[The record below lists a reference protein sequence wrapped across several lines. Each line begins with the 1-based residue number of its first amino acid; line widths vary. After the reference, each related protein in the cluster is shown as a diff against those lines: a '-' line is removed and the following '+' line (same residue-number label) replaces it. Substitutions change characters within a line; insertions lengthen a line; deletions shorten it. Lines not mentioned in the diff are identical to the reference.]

1 MLEEN
6 KIYNM
11 DCLEGLRQIRTGSV
25 QAVITDPPY
34 FQGLTQNGQ
43 RGDFADL
50 TITKPFWKSLAR
62 EIARVLKPDGEFYIF
77 MDWRGYA
84 FYYPIFA
91 EYLPVKN
98 LIVWDKGTGP
108 GSFYSYTHE
117 FILYGTKNAG
127 LRRGGSNVWRENGFG
142 AGAVNTDGEKIHP
155 AQKPI
160 AIIERCML
168 DATKEGDLVVD
179 CFGGSCTT
187 AAAAIRNGRRFICFE
202 VKESNYQ
209 RAVRRIDQEMYR
221 ASQEPEQT
229 TLPGL
234 Q

>member
-25 QAVITDPPY
+25 QAIITDPPY

-127 LRRGGSNVWRENGFG
+127 LRRGAATSGARMALAPVLSIPTAKKSTRPRNRSRSSSGACWMQRRRATWSWTASAVAAPPRRQRSGTG
-142 AGAVNTDGEKIHP
+142 AGSFASRSRK
-155 AQKPI
+155 
-160 AIIERCML
+160 
-168 DATKEGDLVVD
+168 ATTSGPSEGLTRK
-179 CFGGSCTT
+179 CTRQ
-187 AAAAIRNGRRFICFE
+187 ARNRNR
-202 VKESNYQ
+202 Q
-209 RAVRRIDQEMYR
+209 R
-221 ASQEPEQT
+221 
-229 TLPGL
+229 
-234 Q
+234 

>member
-25 QAVITDPPY
+25 QAIITDPPY

-127 LRRGGSNVWRENGFG
+127 LRRGGQQRLAREWLRGRCCQYRRRKNPPGPETDRDHRAVP
-142 AGAVNTDGEKIHP
+142 AGCN
-155 AQKPI
+155 
-160 AIIERCML
+160 
-168 DATKEGDLVVD
+168 EGGRPGRGLLRRQLHHR
-179 CFGGSCTT
+179 GGS
-187 AAAAIRNGRRFICFE
+187 
-202 VKESNYQ
+202 
-209 RAVRRIDQEMYR
+209 DQER
-221 ASQEPEQT
+221 APVYLLRGQGKQ
-229 TLPGL
+229 LPAGRP
-234 Q
+234 QD